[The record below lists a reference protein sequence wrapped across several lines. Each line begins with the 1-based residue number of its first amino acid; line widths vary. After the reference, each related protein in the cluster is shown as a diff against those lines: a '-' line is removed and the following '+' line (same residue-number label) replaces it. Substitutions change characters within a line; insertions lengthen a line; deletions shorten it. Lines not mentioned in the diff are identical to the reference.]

1 MFRKIRVT
9 SPPHFLQYSYIT
21 SCPVL
26 GRCSSWSICCLWWWT
41 TTWWIKPDSLPEFY
55 TPTYGVDYCG
65 FYSVSGSFPP
75 NLDTN
80 TKNKFAET
88 WRWLGLWGS
97 GVVIWRTASL
107 YTEIFKSF
115 HRVPKLYKL
124 LLKDWGDVYRWFF
137 ADVGCQKN
145 PLLSKGDKQPHSW
158 EQGPPTPWIEIISK
172 FWRGCHCDCDGAKT

>member
-1 MFRKIRVT
+1 MPSASKTDGETILLGGHLLEMVSYSDTIRKAFSMERRHT
-9 SPPHFLQYSYIT
+9 WQPRPSDCSESPPSSSPCQERHFWVKVKCHEITNLSPSQKQYSYIA

-65 FYSVSGSFPP
+65 FYSMSGSFPP

-88 WRWLGLWGS
+88 
-97 GVVIWRTASL
+97 
-107 YTEIFKSF
+107 
-115 HRVPKLYKL
+115 
-124 LLKDWGDVYRWFF
+124 
-137 ADVGCQKN
+137 
-145 PLLSKGDKQPHSW
+145 
-158 EQGPPTPWIEIISK
+158 
-172 FWRGCHCDCDGAKT
+172 